1 MEENHNVTNYN
12 EIKNDNRGN
21 IIQTDNYLPKTT
33 FVCLKS
39 DVSSR
44 PKNWSGPLA
53 ITLVSG
59 DMSSNSN
66 LHQTRVKMD
75 YEWKS
80 MTTQPRGQPEGGR
93 RTTKFSIK

>member
-39 DVSSR
+39 DVSSH
-44 PKNWSGPLA
+44 PKNWSGNLRQQLA
-53 ITLVSG
+53 HDYSDKIQNYTQ
-59 DMSSNSN
+59 N
-66 LHQTRVKMD
+66 RVKMD
-75 YEWKS
+75 YE
-80 MTTQPRGQPEGGR
+80 
-93 RTTKFSIK
+93 